1 MVPFAPDTHGC
12 IIDPDLKDKIHCVAF
27 VIDGSTVDDMSDKV
41 RKQMKDLRVRM
52 NHRGNKFKK

>member
-1 MVPFAPDTHGC
+1 MVPFAPDTLGC
-12 IIDPDLKDKIHCVAF
+12 IKDPDLKDKIHCVAF

-41 RKQMKDLRVRM
+41 RKQMKDHRVRM